1 MRLTYGLNYKGNVC
15 GDKHAGLHE
24 VELLYWLNP
33 NQVYQSG
40 LKDCKLK
47 LVDARS
53 ICLLDCPVP
62 SEDSLN
68 WVCDYSKGDIRLS
81 MDDWIDSN
89 YNYYEYLTPEMRN
102 SSLQLQRYMT
112 DIGKSWPVL
121 IVCGGIITSVS
132 IHDLAADNSFSTI
145 MMSFITIV
153 AILTSI
159 AIVQRIFMGTSI
171 LKASINSFNI
181 SKLQYG
187 DYSNVQVISN
197 CEMNNDDVTLFMP
210 C

>member
-1 MRLTYGLNYKGNVC
+1 
-15 GDKHAGLHE
+15 
-24 VELLYWLNP
+24 
-33 NQVYQSG
+33 VYQSG

-102 SSLQLQRYMT
+102 SSLQLQV
-112 DIGKSWPVL
+112 PVILSYFL
-121 IVCGGIITSVS
+121 IKNFCLVYWTCQFIARASNVSLNHWQQMGGVS
-132 IHDLAADNSFSTI
+132 INED
-145 MMSFITIV
+145 IV
-153 AILTSI
+153 IDKSI
-159 AIVQRIFMGTSI
+159 H
-171 LKASINSFNI
+171 KYINFRSA
-181 SKLQYG
+181 
-187 DYSNVQVISN
+187 
-197 CEMNNDDVTLFMP
+197 
-210 C
+210 